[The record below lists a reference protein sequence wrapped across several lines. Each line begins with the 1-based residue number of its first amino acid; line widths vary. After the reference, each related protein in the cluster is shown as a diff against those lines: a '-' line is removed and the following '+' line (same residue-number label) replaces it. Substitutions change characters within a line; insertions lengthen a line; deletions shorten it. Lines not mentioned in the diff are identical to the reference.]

1 MGAIQYHDAS
11 EEEGYSTMYLP
22 LYFIFRVSPALC
34 NVPVSVPTSKCA
46 VHVSLSELTGQQEKS
61 GAEIGAQKSGWRLIG
76 EEDKE
81 ILSCRRP

>member
-1 MGAIQYHDAS
+1 MMPQRRRVTVLCTCH
-11 EEEGYSTMYLP
+11 STEYC
-22 LYFIFRVSPALC
+22 IFRVSPALC
-34 NVPVSVPTSKCA
+34 NVPVSVPKCA
-46 VHVSLSELTGQQEKS
+46 VHVSLSKLTGQQEKS